1 MLRVDICAMKRFEQ
15 VDPQQELRQ
24 QIQQRKQAIYAYR
37 NRLLS
42 EILGQPVTALSFA
55 YTCHGKP
62 YLKEHNLAINHTHS
76 KKIYALVTSSEQ
88 QDIGID
94 VEDLERQVRLDALA
108 QHAFHEEEY
117 QTWKSMDKD
126 RLYWFKVWTA
136 KEAILKASGLGIRLS
151 LKDINT
157 RVHPMYDNS
166 QMQHESL
173 GYFAYQ
179 HFEVAQSLITIA
191 WRTGQGCGEFIF
203 PRIQIYRH

>member
-42 EILGQPVTALSFA
+42 EILGQPITALSFA
-55 YTCHGKP
+55 CTCHGKP

-94 VEDLERQVRLDALA
+94 VEDLERQVKLDALA

-117 QTWKSMDKD
+117 QTRSLWIKTGCTGLKSDSERSNFKGQ
-126 RLYWFKVWTA
+126 WF
-136 KEAILKASGLGIRLS
+136 R
-151 LKDINT
+151 
-157 RVHPMYDNS
+157 HPFKSERYK
-166 QMQHESL
+166 
-173 GYFAYQ
+173 YQ
-179 HFEVAQSLITIA
+179 SPSHV
-191 WRTGQGCGEFIF
+191 
-203 PRIQIYRH
+203 